1 MDFKVNINDYVKVKL
16 NDLGI
21 SILKA
26 KRDELN
32 KMIRANGGKDF
43 GELELKV
50 DEEGYAKFPL
60 WELMNTFGDVMVMG
74 LEVPFETDIVV
85 TKGKPVT
92 E

>member
-1 MDFKVNINDYVKVKL
+1 MDFKFNINDYVKVKL

-32 KMIRANGGKDF
+32 KTIHANGGKVF
-43 GELELKV
+43 GEFELKV
-50 DEEGYAKFPL
+50 DEEGYVKFPL

-74 LEVPFETDIVV
+74 LEVPFETDIIV
-85 TKGKPVT
+85 TRKT
-92 E
+92 NY